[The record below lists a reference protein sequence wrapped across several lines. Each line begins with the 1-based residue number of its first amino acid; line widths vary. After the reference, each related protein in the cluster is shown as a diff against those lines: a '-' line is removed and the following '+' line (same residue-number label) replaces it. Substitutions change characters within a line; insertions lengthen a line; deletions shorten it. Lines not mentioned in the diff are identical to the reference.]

1 MWRFEMQPPIDF
13 ENSHP
18 DMEKI
23 IESDK
28 LLPVTKSVAKMLM
41 RNPYTSLGRFFKKL
55 SNENLEILMEI
66 IDEGD
71 SEFNDGL
78 EDVVLMTEMLSR
90 AEGVPSQSVEDI
102 TENVNYFGACVT
114 CVSLARKGL
123 VRVYYDN
130 MSFGTD
136 QGEKILVE
144 KL

>member
-1 MWRFEMQPPIDF
+1 MEDPIDF

-18 DMEKI
+18 CMEKI
-23 IESDK
+23 IASDK

-41 RNPYTSLGRFFKKL
+41 RNPYISLGRFFKKL
-55 SNENLEILMEI
+55 SDENLQVLSEI
-66 IDEGD
+66 IEEGD
-71 SEFNDGL
+71 SEFNEGM
-78 EDVVLMTEMLSR
+78 EDIVLMTEMLSR
-90 AEGVPSQSVEDI
+90 AEGVPSQSIEDI

-136 QGEKILVE
+136 QGEKVLVE

>member
-1 MWRFEMQPPIDF
+1 MQNDPIDF

-18 DMEKI
+18 NMEKI
-23 IESDK
+23 IDAEG

-41 RNPYTSLGRFFKKL
+41 RNPYTSLGKFFKKL
-55 SNENLEILMEI
+55 SDENLEILMEI

-130 MSFGTD
+130 MSFGKD
-136 QGEKILVE
+136 YGDKVIVE
-144 KL
+144 RI

>member
-1 MWRFEMQPPIDF
+1 MDF

-18 DMEKI
+18 NMEKI
-23 IESDK
+23 IDAEG

-41 RNPYTSLGRFFKKL
+41 RNPYTSLGRFFERL
-55 SNENLEILMEI
+55 SDENLQALMEI
-66 IDEGD
+66 IEEGD
-71 SEFNDGL
+71 SEFNDDM

-90 AEGVPSQSVEDI
+90 AEGVPSQCIEDI

-130 MSFGTD
+130 MSFGRD
-136 QGEKILVE
+136 QGDKVLVE
-144 KL
+144 KID

>member
-1 MWRFEMQPPIDF
+1 METPMDF

-18 DMEKI
+18 NMEKI
-23 IESDK
+23 IDAEG

-41 RNPYTSLGRFFKKL
+41 RNPYISLGKFFEKL
-55 SNENLEILMEI
+55 SDENLQTLMEI
-66 IDEGD
+66 IEEGD
-71 SEFNDGL
+71 SEFNDGM
-78 EDVVLMTEMLSR
+78 EDIVLMTEMLSR
-90 AEGVPSQSVEDI
+90 AEGVPSQCIEDI

-136 QGEKILVE
+136 QGNKVLVE
-144 KL
+144 RID

>member
-1 MWRFEMQPPIDF
+1 MEDDPIDF

-23 IESDK
+23 IGSDK
-28 LLPVTKSVAKMLM
+28 LLPVTRSVAKMLM

-71 SEFNDGL
+71 SEFNERM
-78 EDVVLMTEMLSR
+78 EDIVLMTEMLSR
-90 AEGVPSQSVEDI
+90 AEGVPTESVEEI

-136 QGEKILVE
+136 NGEKTLVE
-144 KL
+144 RI

>member
-1 MWRFEMQPPIDF
+1 MQDDPIDF

-55 SNENLEILMEI
+55 SDENLEILMEI

-71 SEFNDGL
+71 SEFNERM
-78 EDVVLMTEMLSR
+78 EDIVLMTEMLSR
-90 AEGVPSQSVEDI
+90 AEGVPSQSVDEI
-102 TENVNYFGACVT
+102 TENVNYFGACIT

-130 MSFGTD
+130 MSFGAD
-136 QGEKILVE
+136 NGDKMIVEKI
-144 KL
+144 

>member
-1 MWRFEMQPPIDF
+1 MQDDPIDF

-18 DMEKI
+18 CMEKI

-71 SEFNDGL
+71 SEFNERM
-78 EDVVLMTEMLSR
+78 EDIVLMTEMLSR
-90 AEGVPSQSVEDI
+90 AEGVPSQSVDEI
-102 TENVNYFGACVT
+102 TENVNYFGACIT

-130 MSFGTD
+130 MSFGAD
-136 QGEKILVE
+136 NGDKMIVEKI
-144 KL
+144 

>member
-1 MWRFEMQPPIDF
+1 MEDPIDF

-18 DMEKI
+18 CMEKI

-41 RNPYTSLGRFFKKL
+41 RNPYISLGKFFKKL
-55 SNENLEILMEI
+55 SDENLQVLSEI
-66 IDEGD
+66 IEEGD
-71 SEFNDGL
+71 SEFNEGM
-78 EDVVLMTEMLSR
+78 EDIVLMTEMLSR
-90 AEGVPSQSVEDI
+90 AEGVPSQCIEDI

-123 VRVYYDN
+123 VRVYYEN

-136 QGEKILVE
+136 QGEKVLVE
-144 KL
+144 RL

>member
-1 MWRFEMQPPIDF
+1 MEDDPIDF

-71 SEFNDGL
+71 SEFNERM
-78 EDVVLMTEMLSR
+78 EDIVLMTEMLSR
-90 AEGVPSQSVEDI
+90 AEGVPSQSVEEI
-102 TENVNYFGACVT
+102 TENVNYFGACIT
-114 CVSLARKGL
+114 CVALARKGL

-136 QGEKILVE
+136 NGDKIIVEKI
-144 KL
+144 

>member
-1 MWRFEMQPPIDF
+1 MEEPVDF
-13 ENSHP
+13 ENSTP
-18 DMEKI
+18 NMEKI
-23 IESDK
+23 IDAEG

-41 RNPYTSLGRFFKKL
+41 RNPYTSLGKFFKKL
-55 SNENLEILMEI
+55 SDENLQTLMEI

-71 SEFNDGL
+71 SEFNDGM

-90 AEGVPSQSVEDI
+90 AEGVPSQSIEDI

-136 QGEKILVE
+136 RGEKVLVE
-144 KL
+144 RL

>member
-1 MWRFEMQPPIDF
+1 MEDDPIDF

-71 SEFNDGL
+71 SEFNDRM
-78 EDVVLMTEMLSR
+78 EDIVLMTEMLSR
-90 AEGVPSQSVEDI
+90 AEGVPSQSVDEI
-102 TENVNYFGACVT
+102 TENVNYFGACIT

-130 MSFGTD
+130 MSFGAD
-136 QGEKILVE
+136 NGDKMIVEKI
-144 KL
+144 

>member
-1 MWRFEMQPPIDF
+1 MEDPIDF

-71 SEFNDGL
+71 SEFNERM
-78 EDVVLMTEMLSR
+78 EDIVLMTEMLSR
-90 AEGVPSQSVEDI
+90 AEGVPSQCIEDI
-102 TENVNYFGACVT
+102 HGNVNYFGACVT

-130 MSFGTD
+130 MSFGKD

-144 KL
+144 KI

>member
-1 MWRFEMQPPIDF
+1 MDF

-18 DMEKI
+18 NIEKI
-23 IESDK
+23 IDAEG

-41 RNPYTSLGRFFKKL
+41 RNPYISLGRFFEKL
-55 SNENLEILMEI
+55 SDENLQALMEI
-66 IDEGD
+66 IEEGD
-71 SEFNDGL
+71 SEFNDGM
-78 EDVVLMTEMLSR
+78 EDIVLMTEMLSR
-90 AEGVPSQSVEDI
+90 AEGVPSQCIEDI

-136 QGEKILVE
+136 QGDKVLVE
-144 KL
+144 RLD

>member
-1 MWRFEMQPPIDF
+1 MQNNPIDF

-18 DMEKI
+18 NMEKI
-23 IESDK
+23 IDAEG

-41 RNPYTSLGRFFKKL
+41 RNPYTSLGKFFKKL
-55 SNENLEILMEI
+55 SDENLQVLMEI

-71 SEFNDGL
+71 SEFNDGM

-90 AEGVPSQSVEDI
+90 AEGVPSQSIEEI

-123 VRVYYDN
+123 VRVYYEN

-136 QGEKILVE
+136 HGEKVLVE
-144 KL
+144 RL

>member
-1 MWRFEMQPPIDF
+1 MEDDIDF

-18 DMEKI
+18 CMEKI

-28 LLPVTKSVAKMLM
+28 LLPVTKAVAKMLM

-55 SNENLEILMEI
+55 SDENLQALMEI

-71 SEFNDGL
+71 SEFNEGM

-90 AEGVPSQSVEDI
+90 AEGVPSQCIEDI
-102 TENVNYFGACVT
+102 TENVNYFGACIT

-130 MSFGTD
+130 MSFGAD
-136 QGEKILVE
+136 NGDKMIVEKI
-144 KL
+144 

>member
-1 MWRFEMQPPIDF
+1 MQDDPIDF

-28 LLPVTKSVAKMLM
+28 LLSVTKSVAKMLM

-71 SEFNDGL
+71 SEFNERM
-78 EDVVLMTEMLSR
+78 EDIVLMTEMLSR
-90 AEGVPSQSVEDI
+90 AEGVPSQSVDEI
-102 TENVNYFGACVT
+102 TENVNYFGACIT

-136 QGEKILVE
+136 NGDKIIVEKI
-144 KL
+144 

>member
-1 MWRFEMQPPIDF
+1 MEDPIDF

-18 DMEKI
+18 CMEKI

-41 RNPYTSLGRFFKKL
+41 RNPYISLGKFFKKL
-55 SNENLEILMEI
+55 SDENLQVLSEI
-66 IDEGD
+66 IEEGD
-71 SEFNDGL
+71 SEFNDGM
-78 EDVVLMTEMLSR
+78 EDIVLMTEMLSR
-90 AEGVPSQSVEDI
+90 AEGVPSQCIEDI

-123 VRVYYDN
+123 VRVYYEN

-136 QGEKILVE
+136 QGEKVLVE
-144 KL
+144 RL

>member
-1 MWRFEMQPPIDF
+1 MEDPIDF

-23 IESDK
+23 IGSDK
-28 LLPVTKSVAKMLM
+28 LLPVTRSVAKMLM
-41 RNPYTSLGRFFKKL
+41 RNPYTSLGKFFKKL

-71 SEFNDGL
+71 SEFNERM
-78 EDVVLMTEMLSR
+78 EDIVLMTEMLSR
-90 AEGVPSQSVEDI
+90 AEGVPSESIEEI

-123 VRVYYDN
+123 VCVYYDN

-136 QGEKILVE
+136 NGEKTLVE
-144 KL
+144 RI